1 MSAVAAAMTAASRIR
16 ALTPPLKEHIK
27 LNMVEWQLA
36 KILRENYIPKES
48 ELLQYGFPLRD
59 EKAGGVVIYCEKW
72 GDSGAPPVAV
82 ATKVDAGPLMA
93 SAFDVNAREFV
104 PSPGADALI
113 VNAEDGLAATADET
127 GDSASAHLGRRE
139 STSVSGDSGQGSGSA
154 SPQSASTDSD
164 SEESDAV
171 TATTNQ
177 SIRECLSNLR
187 SCVRCSSHFSVNEA
201 GTYHAKDRCFYH
213 HGKLHRVT
221 ENNKTFMV
229 FSCCSQP
236 MYDPGCQHNYHHVWS
251 GLQDGFNGP
260 LDGYVETV
268 EPEEEA
274 DDDNYGVFA
283 LDCEMCYT
291 LNGLELTKV
300 TIVNSDGRLVYE
312 KLVRPDAKIVDY
324 NTRFSGITEK
334 MLSVRGVRT
343 LQHVQADLLRLIN
356 SRTILIGHA
365 IHNDLRALKLLHR
378 TVIDTSLVFPH
389 HFGQPY
395 RLSLRQI
402 VKTYLHRDIQTGD
415 QGHCSF
421 EDSRA
426 CLEALLWNVRRNH
439 VTLAVTGS

>member
-1 MSAVAAAMTAASRIR
+1 MSAVSASVAVAMSAASRLR

-36 KILRENYIPKES
+36 KILRENYIPKEAD
-48 ELLQYGFPLRD
+48 LLQHGFPLVD

-72 GDSGAPPVAV
+72 GDSGAPVATT
-82 ATKVDAGPLMA
+82 TKVDASPLMV
-93 SAFDVNAREFV
+93 SSFDVNAREFV
-104 PSPGADALI
+104 PSPGADPVI
-113 VNAEDGLAATADET
+113 VNDEDGLVSSAT
-127 GDSASAHLGRRE
+127 SAHRRRE

-164 SEESDAV
+164 SEECDAA
-171 TATTNQ
+171 TATTKQ

-187 SCVRCSSHFSVNEA
+187 SCVRCSSHFSVNES
-201 GTYHAKDRCFYH
+201 GSYHAKDRCFYH
-213 HGKLHRVT
+213 HGKLHRIA

-229 FSCCSQP
+229 FSCCNRP
-236 MYDPGCQHNYHHVWS
+236 MYDRGCQHNYHHVWS
-251 GLQDGFNGP
+251 GLQDGLNGP

-312 KLVRPDAKIVDY
+312 KLVRPAAKIVDY

-343 LQHVQADLLRLIN
+343 LEHVQADLLRLIN
-356 SRTILIGHA
+356 ARTILIGHA
-365 IHNDLRALKLLHR
+365 VHNDLRALKLLHR
-378 TVIDTSLVFPH
+378 NVIDTSLVFPH

-402 VKTYLHRDIQTGD
+402 VKNYLHRDIQTGD

-439 VTLAVTGS
+439 VTLATTGS

>member
-1 MSAVAAAMTAASRIR
+1 M
-16 ALTPPLKEHIK
+16 
-27 LNMVEWQLA
+27 NMVEWQLA

-48 ELLQYGFPLRD
+48 DLLQHGFPLVD

-72 GDSGAPPVAV
+72 GDSGAPVATT
-82 ATKVDAGPLMA
+82 TKVDASPLLV
-93 SAFDVNAREFV
+93 SSFDVNAREFV
-104 PSPGADALI
+104 PSPGADPGI
-113 VNAEDGLAATADET
+113 VVNDEDGLVANTSTANTTVD
-127 GDSASAHLGRRE
+127 HRRRE

-154 SPQSASTDSD
+154 SPQSAGTDSD
-164 SEESDAV
+164 SDESDAV
-171 TATTNQ
+171 QATTNQ
-177 SIRECLSNLR
+177 SMIRECLSNLR
-187 SCVRCSSHFSVNEA
+187 SCVRCSSHFSVNES
-201 GTYHAKDRCFYH
+201 GSYHAKDRCYYH
-213 HGKLHRVT
+213 HGKLHRVS

-229 FSCCSQP
+229 FSCCSRP
-236 MYDPGCQHNYHHVWS
+236 MYDRGCQHNYHHVWS
-251 GLQDGFNGP
+251 GLQDGLNGP

-268 EPEEEA
+268 DPEEDA

-300 TIVNSDGRLVYE
+300 TVVNSDGRLVYE
-312 KLVRPDAKIVDY
+312 KLVRPASKIVDY

-334 MLSVRGVRT
+334 MLSARGVRT
-343 LQHVQADLLRLIN
+343 LEHVQTDLLRLIN
-356 SRTILIGHA
+356 ARTILIGHA

-378 TVIDTSLVFPH
+378 NVIDTSLVFPH

-402 VKTYLHRDIQTGD
+402 VKNYLHRDIQTGD

-426 CLEALLWNVRRNH
+426 CLEALLWNVRRNY
-439 VTLAVTGS
+439 VTRASTGS